1 MLLPSEEEGM
11 MNNIEA
17 AKIPITR
24 IKVNPAKAQSCSVQ
38 FQNMCAADQEIKHLA
53 QKACHF

>member
-11 MNNIEA
+11 MANLEA

-24 IKVNPAKAQSCSVQ
+24 IKVNPAKAQSCMVQ
-38 FQNMCAADQEIKHLA
+38 FQNMCAADPEIKHLA
-53 QKACHF
+53 QKVSS